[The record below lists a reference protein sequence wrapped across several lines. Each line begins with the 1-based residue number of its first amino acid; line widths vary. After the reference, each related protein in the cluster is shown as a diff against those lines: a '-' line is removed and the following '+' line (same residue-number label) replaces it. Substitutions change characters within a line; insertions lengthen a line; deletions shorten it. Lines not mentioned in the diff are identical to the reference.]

1 MMIGIT
7 QSTSILG
14 KHKQNLIWRENIHSK
29 TARSNYE
36 TQKWLPFLHRV
47 SAPHLTLHTPE
58 LISDWLW
65 AFCYCLFK
73 HLYLETCMLLKNNN
87 LRNMKRWIFSPKW
100 CIALMQF
107 QKQNVHLIK
116 YFIVLLNKSFW
127 YIQVECIMILKIN
140 HYILNKWY

>member
-1 MMIGIT
+1 MLGVPDSEFLTKGIASMMIGIT

-58 LISDWLW
+58 LISDWL
-65 AFCYCLFK
+65 
-73 HLYLETCMLLKNNN
+73 
-87 LRNMKRWIFSPKW
+87 
-100 CIALMQF
+100 
-107 QKQNVHLIK
+107 
-116 YFIVLLNKSFW
+116 
-127 YIQVECIMILKIN
+127 
-140 HYILNKWY
+140 